1 MEIVTGRKRGCLMND
16 ITGMKRL
23 GLISILF
30 VFLTACTAEQELIL
44 PNKQQRVAA
53 VDTYK
58 QCVSYATNKRVN
70 QNRDPE
76 EIVRDSMDKC
86 RSSKYAM
93 LKDYPKGWRD
103 NFEKQVDEE
112 ILKQEIAYVVRARQ
126 GQQR

>member
-1 MEIVTGRKRGCLMND
+1 MSELTGISKS
-16 ITGMKRL
+16 I
-23 GLISILF
+23 LIAILF

-44 PNKQQRVAA
+44 PNKQQRIAA

-86 RSSKYAM
+86 RTSKYAM

-103 NFEKQVDEE
+103 NFEKQIDEE

>member
-1 MEIVTGRKRGCLMND
+1 MND
-16 ITGMKRL
+16 ISDMKRL
-23 GLISILF
+23 GLISILL
-30 VFLTACTAEQELIL
+30 VLLSACTAEQELIL

-103 NFEKQVDEE
+103 NFEKQVDED